1 MARHSCLTRDGLA
14 IRPAVVS
21 QQIANEMWSLRQAN
35 SQGLIEVNTRALTVG
50 SHVTSEDGCM
60 KATRFLP
67 PRKEAADQTKAS
79 HEVMELVRQSP
90 KFSLLVIQLREA
102 GRSWSDVK
110 ARIEAQTKPP
120 AQGRSQSRVK
130 RSD

>member
-1 MARHSCLTRDGLA
+1 
-14 IRPAVVS
+14 
-21 QQIANEMWSLRQAN
+21 
-35 SQGLIEVNTRALTVG
+35 
-50 SHVTSEDGCM
+50 M

>member
-1 MARHSCLTRDGLA
+1 MARHCCLARGGLA
-14 IRPAVVS
+14 TRAAVVA
-21 QQIANEMWSLRQAN
+21 QQITNEMWSLRQAN
-35 SQGLIEVNTRALTVG
+35 PLGLIHVNTRALTG
-50 SHVTSEDGCM
+50 RISCNPEDGCM

-67 PRKEAADQTKAS
+67 PRKEAADETKAS

-120 AQGRSQSRVK
+120 PQGRYGRVK

>member
-1 MARHSCLTRDGLA
+1 
-14 IRPAVVS
+14 
-21 QQIANEMWSLRQAN
+21 
-35 SQGLIEVNTRALTVG
+35 
-50 SHVTSEDGCM
+50 M

-67 PRKEAADQTKAS
+67 PRKEAADETKAS

-110 ARIEAQTKPP
+110 ARIEAQTKAP

>member
-1 MARHSCLTRDGLA
+1 
-14 IRPAVVS
+14 
-21 QQIANEMWSLRQAN
+21 
-35 SQGLIEVNTRALTVG
+35 
-50 SHVTSEDGCM
+50 M

-67 PRKEAADQTKAS
+67 PRKEAADETKAS

-110 ARIEAQTKPP
+110 ARIEAQTKTP